1 MHYHI
6 VSAFIF
12 VSVLVLIDSLRFL
25 GSRNGTIKL
34 WQCGENF
41 RSLNLLFEVKLT
53 GFINALAFTP
63 DGNHL
68 IAGVGNEHR
77 SGSWWRIPEAR
88 NAIVIIP
95 LVNKQKDK

>member
-1 MHYHI
+1 M
-6 VSAFIF
+6 SASILYF
-12 VSVLVLIDSLRFL
+12 VSFRVLTNQLQFL
-25 GSRNGTIKL
+25 GSRNGMIKL

-68 IAGVGNEHR
+68 IAGVGKEHKD
-77 SGSWWRIPEAR
+77 GSWWQIPEAK
-88 NAIVIIP
+88 NSIVIIP
-95 LVNKQKDK
+95 LMHKQKTNK